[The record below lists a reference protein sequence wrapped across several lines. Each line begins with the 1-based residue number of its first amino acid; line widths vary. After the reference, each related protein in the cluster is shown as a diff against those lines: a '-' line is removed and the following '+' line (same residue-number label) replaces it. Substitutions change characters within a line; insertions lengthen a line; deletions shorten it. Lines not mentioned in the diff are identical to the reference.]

1 MNRFPAAQATL
12 AQDAARLRQMAE
24 EVCAITSRVRALV
37 RSQTRDD
44 AAFNAEGMIGGLVN
58 GLRRAARDIDELDR
72 SLRL

>member
-1 MNRFPAAQATL
+1 MGKDL
-12 AQDAARLRQMAE
+12 ARDAAELRRMAE
-24 EVCAITSRVRALV
+24 EVRAITARVGALV

-44 AAFNAEGMIGGLVN
+44 LAFNAEGMIGGLVN